1 MSVVTAAQVVAVV
14 QTIKQ
19 TVQEILH
26 QFHQLKVQTVD
37 MVQVQVLHNLKQVA
51 EAEVQVKPAVHINQ
65 QAVQHLVVTEVLLL
79 QYLVQRLNLFTLQT
93 VQTQA
98 LQQMVYLQVAVAE
111 EDTVIRVLLQIWVY
125 QMASQEEQAAV
136 EIVHTVQQQVTQV

>member
-19 TVQEILH
+19 MVQEILH

-98 LQQMVYLQVAVAE
+98 LQQMEHLPVAVAE
-111 EDTVIRVLLQIWVY
+111 VDMVLLHRTRLY

-136 EIVHTVQQQVTQV
+136 EIVQMVQQQVMQV